1 MRILL
6 ATDGSEYGEAAVDE
20 IASWPFPADT
30 EVHVISVFELLF
42 FPITEPWA
50 GFDLYLDD
58 VRKTAQ
64 AAASTAVEKAAAK
77 LSDGAESRK
86 FKVTTAVL
94 AGSPKSVILE
104 EAEAFNADLIV
115 VGSHGHGGFER
126 FLLGSVS
133 QAVAAH
139 ANCSVEIVR
148 RRGRTQAKD
157 E

>member
-6 ATDGSEYGEAAVDE
+6 ATDGSEYSEAAVDE
-20 IASWPFPADT
+20 IASWPFPADRAGGP
-30 EVHVISVFELLF
+30 LF
-42 FPITEPWA
+42 FCIFGFFPPMA
-50 GFDLYLDD
+50 GGGVGFLSFYGAE
-58 VRKTAQ
+58 RTAG
-64 AAASTAVEKAAAK
+64 AAARTGGKKKRGRQSG
-77 LSDGAESRK
+77 GAESRK
-86 FKVTTAVL
+86 FKVTTGVF

-115 VGSHGHGGFER
+115 VGSHGHGGLER

-148 RRGRTQAKD
+148 RRGQTQAKD